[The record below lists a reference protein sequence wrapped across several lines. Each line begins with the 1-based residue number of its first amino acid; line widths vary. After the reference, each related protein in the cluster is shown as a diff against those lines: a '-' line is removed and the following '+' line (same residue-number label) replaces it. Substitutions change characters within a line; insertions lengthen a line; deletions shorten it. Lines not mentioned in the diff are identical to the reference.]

1 LAKQSIKKKN
11 RFVTILNTSQALKLP
26 RALHGFSHIKRYWDK
41 TNDSFVAKILP
52 GELYVTCSN
61 EIITT
66 VLGSCISACI
76 RDPIFGIGGM
86 NHFMLPMST
95 TDTSQNDKLGS
106 AMRYGN
112 YAMEHLINE
121 ILKNGG
127 ERSNLEVKL
136 FGGGRVLSHM
146 TDVGERNIKFALEY
160 IATEGLKLIAED
172 LGDIYPRKIQY
183 NPITGKARQKKLR
196 NMHNRTIVQREEAY
210 MQDIDQ
216 TPVSGDVELF

>member
-1 LAKQSIKKKN
+1 M
-11 RFVTILNTSQALKLP
+11 TILNASQPLKLP
-26 RALHGFSHIKRYWDK
+26 PALRGFKHIKRYWDK
-41 TNDSFVAKILP
+41 TNDSIVAKILP
-52 GELYVTCSN
+52 GELYVTSSN

-95 TDTSQNDKLGS
+95 SDTSQNDKLGS

-127 ERSNLEVKL
+127 ERANLEVKL
-136 FGGGRVLSHM
+136 FGGGRVLTHM
-146 TDVGERNIKFALEY
+146 TDVGKRNINFALEY
-160 IATEGLKLIAED
+160 VNTEGLKLVAED
-172 LGDIYPRKIQY
+172 LGDIYPRKILY
-183 NPITGKARQKKLR
+183 NPLTGKARQKKLR
-196 NMHNRTIVQREEAY
+196 NMHNQTITQREEAY
-210 MQDIDQ
+210 RQDIDK
-216 TPVSGDVELF
+216 TPVSSEIELF